1 MKRFIPLTLAGI
13 LSVTGLSLPSEAQ
26 AASQASFRDVAQS
39 HWANQAVTKLALR
52 DVIAGYEDGSFRPT
66 ETVTQLQAVVLA
78 IRNMGLAEQSALYKT
93 RTIPYT
99 VPEWAKGDIALAI
112 EKGLLKPDEK
122 NFSPDSPATRAWIAQ
137 LMVRMIGKES
147 EANLLALQGGGTFT
161 DEKDIPDWAASYVKA
176 ASKYE
181 LLTGYQEKNGY
192 SFKPNRAVT
201 RAEIAAMLSGSEK
214 HLNIENDRMHTGYVQ
229 AMAGDK
235 ISMKRTSGQLATYS
249 VTKDTIFYGNGKAA
263 DIGQVKPSARLFVIV
278 ENGNL
283 RYVEVLDGAETN
295 RTISA
300 EVEKAYPE
308 EGMLVVKTVSGELL
322 TYQLDKQTPV
332 TSSTGTASS
341 LKDLAK
347 GDAILLTLSPEG
359 SAVSITLVR
368 EGSDSEVQGT
378 VHDLD
383 MAGKL
388 MMVKTA
394 SGAFKAVQFNT
405 NTVLEYKGKRFPT
418 LEDLRTGDSVQ
429 VQQKDGVATKIVVL
443 EIKNDAGLN
452 GTVKSV
458 NTVERF
464 VTVQDEKGAMQ
475 VYRVADNAAITIPGL
490 TQPQLADIKVGDSID
505 MKFSNNLLSSLAVK
519 NRTATPEASK
529 DSALTGTVFAID
541 KVNRILSFKNTKGDL
556 VAYEVRPDNEASF
569 IVDGV
574 SNPKLADIK
583 TNMNITVQLDQNNKI
598 IYVNADNRVRA
609 QVIAIN
615 KDDRLLT
622 VKLNT
627 GETKVYIVDKNVN
640 VIIYDER
647 SRDIGDLRANDNVY
661 MRLNSSNNNTV
672 NKIEVERSY
681 IYRVT
686 NVNEGSNR
694 FTGENDRGNSRYFY
708 LDGSVT
714 ISVPG
719 VTYPRIADVKT
730 GDTVKVTYMGDTLKS
745 LAVVPNTIGQVVSV
759 NAEISKIRIKDYNGV
774 TTEIAV
780 PAGSSIKVNDR
791 NYTSLTALQP
801 GDRVQISEASN
812 GLKNIVAMKKISTTF
827 TQLDGS
833 YRDRVYTAQ
842 GSYYIPDS
850 LLARQPNLNQFL
862 DSLKRGDKINVY
874 LMDNQLF
881 DIEKAN

>member
-78 IRNMGLAEQSALYKT
+78 IRNMGLAEQSSLYKT

-181 LLTGYQEKNGY
+181 LLTGYKEKNGY

-278 ENGNL
+278 EDGNL

-443 EIKNDAGLN
+443 EIKNDAGIN

-541 KVNRILSFKNTKGDL
+541 KEHRILSFKNTKGDL
-556 VAYEVRPDNEASF
+556 VAYEVRPDKEVSF

-574 SNPKLADIK
+574 SNPNLKDIEK
-583 TNMNITVQLDQNNKI
+583 NMNITVQLDQNNKI
-598 IYVNADNRVRA
+598 IYVNADKRVRG
-609 QVIAIN
+609 QVTAIN

-661 MRLNSSNNNTV
+661 MRLNDSNNTV

-719 VTYPRIADVKT
+719 ITYPRITDVKT

>member
-1 MKRFIPLTLAGI
+1 
-13 LSVTGLSLPSEAQ
+13 
-26 AASQASFRDVAQS
+26 
-39 HWANQAVTKLALR
+39 
-52 DVIAGYEDGSFRPT
+52 
-66 ETVTQLQAVVLA
+66 
-78 IRNMGLAEQSALYKT
+78 
-93 RTIPYT
+93 
-99 VPEWAKGDIALAI
+99 
-112 EKGLLKPDEK
+112 
-122 NFSPDSPATRAWIAQ
+122 
-137 LMVRMIGKES
+137 
-147 EANLLALQGGGTFT
+147 
-161 DEKDIPDWAASYVKA
+161 
-176 ASKYE
+176 
-181 LLTGYQEKNGY
+181 
-192 SFKPNRAVT
+192 
-201 RAEIAAMLSGSEK
+201 
-214 HLNIENDRMHTGYVQ
+214 
-229 AMAGDK
+229 
-235 ISMKRTSGQLATYS
+235 
-249 VTKDTIFYGNGKAA
+249 
-263 DIGQVKPSARLFVIV
+263 
-278 ENGNL
+278 
-283 RYVEVLDGAETN
+283 
-295 RTISA
+295 
-300 EVEKAYPE
+300 
-308 EGMLVVKTVSGELL
+308 
-322 TYQLDKQTPV
+322 
-332 TSSTGTASS
+332 
-341 LKDLAK
+341 
-347 GDAILLTLSPEG
+347 
-359 SAVSITLVR
+359 
-368 EGSDSEVQGT
+368 
-378 VHDLD
+378 
-383 MAGKL
+383 
-388 MMVKTA
+388 
-394 SGAFKAVQFNT
+394 
-405 NTVLEYKGKRFPT
+405 
-418 LEDLRTGDSVQ
+418 
-429 VQQKDGVATKIVVL
+429 
-443 EIKNDAGLN
+443 
-452 GTVKSV
+452 
-458 NTVERF
+458 
-464 VTVQDEKGAMQ
+464 
-475 VYRVADNAAITIPGL
+475 
-490 TQPQLADIKVGDSID
+490 
-505 MKFSNNLLSSLAVK
+505 
-519 NRTATPEASK
+519 
-529 DSALTGTVFAID
+529 
-541 KVNRILSFKNTKGDL
+541 
-556 VAYEVRPDNEASF
+556 
-569 IVDGV
+569 
-574 SNPKLADIK
+574 
-583 TNMNITVQLDQNNKI
+583 MNITVQLDQNNKI
-598 IYVNADNRVRA
+598 IYVNADKRVRG
-609 QVIAIN
+609 QVTAIN

-661 MRLNSSNNNTV
+661 MRLNSSNNNTIS
-672 NKIEVERSY
+672 KIEVERSY

>member
-122 NFSPDSPATRAWIAQ
+122 NFSPNSPATRAWIAQ

-181 LLTGYQEKNGY
+181 LLTGYKEKNGY

-278 ENGNL
+278 EDGNL

-464 VTVQDEKGAMQ
+464 VTVQDAKGTMQ
-475 VYRVADNAAITIPGL
+475 VYRVADNATITIPGL
-490 TQPQLADIKVGDSID
+490 AQPQLADIKVGDSID

-529 DSALTGTVFAID
+529 DSALTGTVFAVVD
-541 KVNRILSFKNTKGDL
+541 TNNNKVLSFKNGKGEL
-556 VAYEVRPDNEASF
+556 VAYEVK
-569 IVDGV
+569 
-574 SNPKLADIK
+574 SNAIFMVNGESKQLSNIK
-583 TNMNITVQLDQNNKI
+583 KDMNISVQLDQDNKI
-598 IYVNADNRVRA
+598 VYVNADNRVRA

-615 KDDRLLT
+615 KDSRLLT

-627 GETKVYIVDKNVN
+627 GETKVYFVDKSVN
-640 VIIYDER
+640 IVIYDER

-661 MRLNSSNNNTV
+661 MRLNDSNNTV

-759 NAEISKIRIKDYNGV
+759 NAEISKMRIKDYNGV

-791 NYTSLTALQP
+791 NYTTLTALQP

-827 TQLDGS
+827 TQLDAS

-862 DSLKRGDKINVY
+862 DSLRRGDKINIY

>member
-78 IRNMGLAEQSALYKT
+78 IRNMGLAEQSSLYKT

-181 LLTGYQEKNGY
+181 LLTGYKEKNGY

-278 ENGNL
+278 EDGNL

-505 MKFSNNLLSSLAVK
+505 MKFSNNLLSSLVVK

-529 DSALTGTVFAID
+529 DSALTGTVFAVD
-541 KVNRILSFKNTKGDL
+541 TKNRILSFKNTKGDL
-556 VAYEVRPDNEASF
+556 VAYEVRPDDEVSF
-569 IVDGV
+569 IGEGV
-574 SNPKLADIK
+574 PNRRLTDIK

-598 IYVNADNRVRA
+598 IYVNADNRVRG
-609 QVIAIN
+609 QVTAIN

>member
-78 IRNMGLAEQSALYKT
+78 IRNMGLTEQSALYKT

-99 VPEWAKGDIALAI
+99 VPDWAKGDIALAI

-122 NFSPDSPATRAWIAQ
+122 NFSPDSSATRAWIAQ

-278 ENGNL
+278 EDGNL

-300 EVEKAYPE
+300 EVEKVYPE

-475 VYRVADNAAITIPGL
+475 VYRVANNAAITIPGL

-519 NRTATPEASK
+519 NRTATPETSK

-609 QVIAIN
+609 QVTAIN
-615 KDDRLLT
+615 KDNRLLT

-627 GETKVYIVDKNVN
+627 GETKVYIADKNVN
-640 VIIYDER
+640 VVIYDER

-661 MRLNSSNNNTV
+661 MRLNSSNNNTIS
-672 NKIEVERSY
+672 KIEVERSY

-686 NVNEGSNR
+686 DVNEGSNR
-694 FTGENDRGNSRYFY
+694 FTGESDRDSSRNFY

-719 VTYPRIADVKT
+719 IQYPRISDVKK
-730 GDTVKVTYMGDTLKS
+730 GDTVKVTYMGDTLQS

-774 TTEIAV
+774 TTEIAI

-791 NYTSLTALQP
+791 NYTLLTALQP
-801 GDRVQISEASN
+801 GDRVQISESSN

-862 DSLKRGDKINVY
+862 DSLRRGDKINIY